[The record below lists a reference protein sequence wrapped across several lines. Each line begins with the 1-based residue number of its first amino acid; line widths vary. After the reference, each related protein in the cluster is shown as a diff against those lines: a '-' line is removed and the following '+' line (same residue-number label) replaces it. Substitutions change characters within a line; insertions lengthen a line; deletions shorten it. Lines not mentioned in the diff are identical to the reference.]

1 VHGAREQCEPFARMQ
16 AWIRAALHT
25 RRELAIPL
33 ITMNGIDDVRE
44 GTCALQCSKVASAQ
58 EATVPNGHTV
68 ARIVPAVHNALHSEL
83 NLRCVHAC

>member
-1 VHGAREQCEPFARMQ
+1 MARMSNVSLMQ
-16 AWIRAALHT
+16 RVDFASRAASHT

-44 GTCALQCSKVASAQ
+44 GTCAVQCGKVASAQ

-68 ARIVPAVHNALHSEL
+68 ARVVPAVHNALHKPEV
-83 NLRCVHAC
+83 CAC